1 MASLV
6 ENNPFDTQPK
16 SASPGIVGGAMQAAT
31 PTVGRLPDNVGTT
44 APATPNVA
52 TYSPTTRQ
60 IDKSTGTV
68 QGQVDSILAKDSP
81 LMGRARTL
89 ATQQMAQRGLVNS
102 SMAQG
107 AGVAAMIDRA
117 TPIAQ
122 QDANAYN
129 QVGQENM
136 GAINNAGQ
144 FNASEMNKF
153 GMQKNDQSF
162 SASQADINR
171 GYQTSER
178 VGSQEFTSNVEAA
191 RQGFTSAQAAL
202 DRAQQTALNDKGIKA
217 QQDLQTAQQN
227 FGAAQSAL
235 DRAQQAGLQESQQRF
250 QSGEGLAARQ
260 FQAGQ
265 SEMDRSQ
272 QSQMQSSQQQFQ
284 AVQSQIQNDFNMKVQ
299 QLQESGQDFRQ
310 AREIAT
316 REAMTK
322 LEQQGITNRFDQ
334 ELALKS
340 QSFNVEQY
348 NIERRQILQNEA
360 ELNRL
365 GIQIKA
371 NNAQIPT
378 TFAANISNTAMS
390 GVNAIM
396 TDGNL
401 SGDAKKA
408 AIENVV
414 GYANSQIAWASK
426 FYGTTIPPIETPGS
440 SKPASTTP

>member
-1 MASLV
+1 
-6 ENNPFDTQPK
+6 
-16 SASPGIVGGAMQAAT
+16 
-31 PTVGRLPDNVGTT
+31 
-44 APATPNVA
+44 
-52 TYSPTTRQ
+52 
-60 IDKSTGTV
+60 
-68 QGQVDSILAKDSP
+68 
-81 LMGRARTL
+81 
-89 ATQQMAQRGLVNS
+89 
-102 SMAQG
+102 
-107 AGVAAMIDRA
+107 
-117 TPIAQ
+117 
-122 QDANAYN
+122 
-129 QVGQENM
+129 M

-144 FNASEMNKF
+144 FNASELNKF
-153 GMQKNDQSF
+153 GMQKNEQSF

-171 GYQTSER
+171 GFQTSER
-178 VGSQEFTSNVEAA
+178 MGAQDFTSNMESA

-202 DRAQQTALNDKGIKA
+202 DRAQQVALNDKGIKA
-217 QQDLQTAQQN
+217 QQDLQMAQQN

-235 DRAQQAGLQESQQRF
+235 DRTQQANLQT
-250 QSGEGLAARQ
+250 
-260 FQAGQ
+260 
-265 SEMDRSQ
+265 
-272 QSQMQSSQQQFQ
+272 SQQQFQ

-322 LEQQGITNRFDQ
+322 LEQQGIANRFDQ
-334 ELALKS
+334 ELAFKS

-360 ELNRL
+360 ELNKL

-396 TDGNL
+396 ADGNL
-401 SGDAKKA
+401 TPEAKKA
-408 AIENVV
+408 AVDNVV

-426 FYGTTIPPIETPGS
+426 FYGTTIPPIETPGA
-440 SKPASTTP
+440 PASATPASATPASPPVILQNPEALAAFKKR